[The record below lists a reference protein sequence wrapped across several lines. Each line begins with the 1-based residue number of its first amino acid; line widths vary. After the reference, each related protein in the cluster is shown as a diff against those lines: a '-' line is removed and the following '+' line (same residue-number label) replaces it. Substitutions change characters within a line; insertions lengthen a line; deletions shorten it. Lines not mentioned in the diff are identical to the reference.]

1 MKYLRTLIFGERAV
15 GEKLPPPTFTTITSD
30 EDPGDFNEWIAG
42 TLNQLRDKRKVSF
55 NKKKVAYS
63 FKKA

>member
-15 GEKLPPPTFTTITSD
+15 GEKLAPPTVTTIYP
-30 EDPGDFNEWIAG
+30 ENQPEDFNQWISS
-42 TLNQLRDKRKVSF
+42 TLNQLRDKRKISVS
-55 NKKKVAYS
+55 KKKVAYS